1 MSMPMGRRVRLS
13 AMMFLQYAIHAVWF
27 MQLAAYLEGKGLG
40 GTEIGWVGNTA
51 AIGAILAPILVGMIA
66 DRFFASE
73 RVLAV
78 LNLAGAALLYWGS
91 TISGGW
97 EIGGLVIS
105 EAWAIFIVLLLQQAC
120 YMPTWAITNAIAMAN
135 CEDTERDLPPIR
147 VFGSI
152 GWVATALF
160 GVVAVNLVG
169 AEWDATPLPMVAG
182 AILSALAG
190 LFAFVLPHTP
200 PPAKGEKTR
209 LADLLGLRALGLLK
223 KPSFA
228 VFIIVSMIAMIPFA
242 AYWTFFSLYLK
253 DLGVKIISG
262 TMHLGQLV
270 EIFAMWLLLPIALK
284 KLGMKWTLVGGVV
297 IMALRYV
304 FFMFGGA
311 GPLMALNY
319 LGVLVHGIVFSFF
332 FISGFIYADQ
342 AAPKGMRAQA
352 QSLVLL
358 VTSGVGM
365 LAGNWI
371 NGAIVDAGLG
381 WKTVWMIPAIISGV
395 LALLMIA
402 AFHPA
407 KRKPAEAAPET
418 EPTAPQD
425 APVPTEVPEGTGEDE
440 TA

>member
-160 GVVAVNLVG
+160 GVVAVKVLG
-169 AEWDATPLPMVAG
+169 TEWDGTPLPMVAG
-182 AILSALAG
+182 AIMSALAG
-190 LFAFVLPHTP
+190 LFAFMLPHTP

-228 VFIIVSMIAMIPFA
+228 VFIGVSMIAMIPFA

-253 DLGVKIISG
+253 SLQVEIITG
-262 TMHLGQLV
+262 TMNLGQFI

-284 KLGMKWTLVGGVV
+284 KMGVKWTLVIGVAV
-297 IMALRYV
+297 MALRYV
-304 FFMFGGA
+304 FFMFGNGDE
-311 GPLMALNY
+311 LMALNY
-319 LGVLVHGIVFSFF
+319 FGVLVHGIVFSFF
-332 FISGFIYADQ
+332 FVTGFIYADQ

-358 VTSGVGM
+358 VTSGIGM

-407 KRKPAEAAPET
+407 KRKPAEAAAET
-418 EPTAPQD
+418 EPAAPQD
-425 APVPTEVPEGTGEDE
+425 APIPTEVAEGTGEDE